1 MWDEETGTPRVA
13 AGAYRRFVSELA
25 GWYNAA
31 VPSMIDDFG
40 VVAAPSNEAM
50 ADLTAIAERFIS
62 ASLASGALSGL
73 EQLGKTDGSFDVAN
87 EPAMAFIRNQGLA
100 LATSVPDTLKP
111 SLQAAIEKQLAMG
124 TSVGDMRDAIRKVAP
139 DLTEWQAVRIART
152 ETLRAYCE
160 GQRQAWIQEGVQKKG
175 WINSG
180 GPCPICD
187 QITTKY
193 PNDIKIDEWFT
204 VDAGSWQAPP
214 AHPNC
219 RCDLVPGLDYD
230 E

>member
-1 MWDEETGTPRVA
+1 MWDEEAGTPRVA
-13 AGAYRRFVSELA
+13 AGAYRQFVRELSA
-25 GWYNAA
+25 WYIAA
-31 VPSMIDDFG
+31 VPAMVDDFG
-40 VVAAPSNEAM
+40 MVAAPSNAAM
-50 ADLTAIAERFIS
+50 VDLTAISERFIQ
-62 ASLASGALSGL
+62 ASLASGAMSGL

-111 SLQAAIEKQLAMG
+111 SLQAAIERELAAG

-139 DLTEWQAVRIART
+139 ELTEYQAVRIART

-160 GQRQAWIQEGVQKKG
+160 GQRQAWIQEGVQSKG

-193 PNDIKIDEWFT
+193 PNDIPIDEFFT